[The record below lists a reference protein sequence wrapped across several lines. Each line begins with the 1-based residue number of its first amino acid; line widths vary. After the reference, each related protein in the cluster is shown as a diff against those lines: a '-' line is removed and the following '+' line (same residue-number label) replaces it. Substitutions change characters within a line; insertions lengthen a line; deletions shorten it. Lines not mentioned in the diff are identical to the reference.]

1 MLLSPEILLFIS
13 EVVILHVNSHL
24 IMLIIKSV
32 NLFDNLHFLLL
43 LNREK
48 VVKIGD
54 LKLRSEEKEKAKCRP
69 VDILLKMSIIK
80 IQGVIR

>member
-1 MLLSPEILLFIS
+1 
-13 EVVILHVNSHL
+13 
-24 IMLIIKSV
+24 MLIIKSV

-54 LKLRSEEKEKAKCRP
+54 LKLRSEEKEKEKAKCRP